1 MANGLLIVLSGPS
14 GTGKGTVCR
23 ILAAEIHNLIFSI
36 SMTTRPQRPG
46 EKDGVNYFFVTEER
60 FKRLIQENAFLEW
73 AKVYGHYYGTP
84 RSFVESNIAEG
95 KDVLLEIDTQ
105 GAKKIKSNF
114 SEGVYIF
121 LIPPSLTELK
131 RRIVER
137 GTELPEKVEERFTA
151 AFLEIQEGINY
162 DYIALNDLPE
172 RAALTI
178 KNIIEAEKCR
188 VTRNG
193 ELLEKLRRGDLIKCL

>member
-14 GTGKGTVCR
+14 GTGKGTVCK

-60 FKRLIQENAFLEW
+60 FERLIHENAFLEW

-84 RSFVESNIAEG
+84 RSFVESNLAEG

-105 GAKKIKSNF
+105 GAKKIKSNL

-178 KNIIEAEKCR
+178 KNIIEAEKCL
-188 VTRNG
+188 VTRNE